1 MREKI
6 RTQMHRFWDA
16 GIRGPDF
23 VWAATGP
30 ALEAYSRH
38 PVVFR
43 EVSTSGQREIMP
55 VAEFLREVR
64 RLVVEFAVGRVLKP
78 AEAQDEENIGLDEI
92 TTYYVLHRDSF
103 GMAEAPIGACILY
116 AMSCGLSD
124 ADLADRFEILA
135 RTGGKAAETTGDDE
149 EEEAEEDD
157 GTDSESE
164 GTGSNVRLRRWDQ
177 RKRKTLGLEGVGGR
191 PVPMIDRVHRL
202 MQLWK
207 AGDLTKVNA
216 FLDQTGL
223 ARDALFAQLV
233 QALIELARHDGKGD
247 ETPILE
253 SISTHL
259 RSRAGVSSPAQA
271 LLI

>member
-1 MREKI
+1 M
-6 RTQMHRFWDA
+6 QRFWDA
-16 GIRGPDF
+16 NIRGPDF

-38 PVVFR
+38 PVVRR
-43 EVSTSGQREIMP
+43 ETSSTGQPELLP

-78 AEAQDEENIGLDEI
+78 ADVDGDDPGGLDDI

-116 AMSCGLSD
+116 ALSCGISD

-135 RTGGKAAETTGDDE
+135 RSGAKSDVVDEDDE
-149 EEEAEEDD
+149 EEDADEVDEP
-157 GTDSESE
+157 ESE
-164 GTGSNVRLRRWDQ
+164 GTGSKVRLRRWDQ

-191 PVPMIDRVHRL
+191 PVPLIDRAHRL

-207 AGDLTKVNA
+207 AGDVAKVNL
-216 FLDQTGL
+216 FLDQAGL
-223 ARDALFAQLV
+223 PRDALFAQLV
-233 QALIELARHDGKGD
+233 QALIELANRDGKGD
-247 ETPILE
+247 EAPILE
-253 SISTHL
+253 SISNHL

-271 LLI
+271 LLL

>member
-1 MREKI
+1 VVYRE
-6 RTQMHRFWDA
+6 T
-16 GIRGPDF
+16 
-23 VWAATGP
+23 
-30 ALEAYSRH
+30 
-38 PVVFR
+38 
-43 EVSTSGQREIMP
+43 STSGQREQMP

-64 RLVVEFAVGRVLKP
+64 RLVVEFAVGRVLKSS
-78 AEAQDEENIGLDEI
+78 EAFEEEQRIGLDDI

-135 RTGGKAAETTGDDE
+135 RTGGKAVAETADEDE
-149 EEEAEEDD
+149 EGEAAEDE
-157 GTDSESE
+157 GAETESE
-164 GTGSNVRLRRWDQ
+164 GTGSKVRLRRWDQ
-177 RKRKTLGLEGVGGR
+177 RKRKTLGEEGVGGR

-202 MQLWK
+202 MLLWK

-233 QALIELARHDGKGD
+233 QALIELARRDGKGD
-247 ETPILE
+247 EPPILE
-253 SISTHL
+253 SISNHL